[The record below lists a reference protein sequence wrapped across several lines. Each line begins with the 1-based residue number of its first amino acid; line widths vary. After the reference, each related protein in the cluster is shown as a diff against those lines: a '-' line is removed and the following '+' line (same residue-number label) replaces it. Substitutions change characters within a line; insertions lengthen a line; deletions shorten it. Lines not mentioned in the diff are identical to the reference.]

1 MIEILEGN
9 DFINDYGFQAEI
21 TKIIKSKLEQAEN
34 ENTFI
39 ITKGVRNIGKTYAL
53 MEYAYEQGYYVVVST
68 NNLAN
73 LLKEKYPYNE
83 IVSQHST
90 DKEIIRAVC
99 DENVDIDLCKKNNI
113 NVLTGYLNNYDSNK
127 NSENFEDDIV
137 NVLKNELKCLNS
149 KITKSREN
157 EEFGIYKNLILAYKE
172 VLTLYK
178 EMTEIKNKNMTIC
191 NFDNTF
197 KVDKDFNIETF
208 VSKIMSGLNDE
219 LNKLHSRGI

>member
-1 MIEILEGN
+1 M
-9 DFINDYGFQAEI
+9 
-21 TKIIKSKLEQAEN
+21 IKSRLKQAEN
-34 ENTFI
+34 ENTFL

-53 MEYAYEQGYYVVVST
+53 MEYARENEYYVVVST
-68 NNLAN
+68 NLSARA
-73 LLKEKYPYNE
+73 LKEKYPNNK
-83 IVSQHST
+83 ICSQCLRQN
-90 DKEIIRAVC
+90 KIIRAIC

-127 NSENFEDDIV
+127 NSEINFEDDIV